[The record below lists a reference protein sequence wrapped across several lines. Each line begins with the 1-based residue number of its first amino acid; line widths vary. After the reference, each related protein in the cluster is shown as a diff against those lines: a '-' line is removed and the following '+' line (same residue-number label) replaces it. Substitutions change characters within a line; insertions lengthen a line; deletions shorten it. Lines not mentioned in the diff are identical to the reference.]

1 MHYYLLNNNLP
12 ISSDDVQVGL
22 EEISEYEYQ
31 YRAFNLESSI
41 ADKIDKADMYRVIRS
56 QVCFPVINR
65 GQLWYNKLTDE
76 QKEELAKWY
85 NDWLN
90 VTETLIEPKT
100 PEWLK

>member
-1 MHYYLLNNNLP
+1 MYYYLDGNLP
-12 ISSDDVQVGL
+12 ISSDKVQIGL
-22 EEISEYEYQ
+22 EEISEYEFQ
-31 YRAFNLESSI
+31 YRALNLESSMLGQ
-41 ADKIDKADMYRVIRS
+41 IDKVVMYRFIRN
-56 QVCFPVINR
+56 QVCFPIINR
-65 GQLWYNKLTDE
+65 GQLWYNNLTNE

>member
-1 MHYYLLNNNLP
+1 MYYYLDGNLP
-12 ISSDDVQVGL
+12 ISSDEVQIGL
-22 EEISEYEYQ
+22 EEISEYEFQ
-31 YRAFNLESSI
+31 YRALNLESSMLGQ
-41 ADKIDKADMYRVIRS
+41 IDKVVMYRFIRN
-56 QVCFPVINR
+56 QVCFPIINR
-65 GQLWYNKLTDE
+65 GQLWYNNLTNE

>member
-1 MHYYLLNNNLP
+1 MYYYLDGNLP
-12 ISSDDVQVGL
+12 ISSDEVQIGL
-22 EEISEYEYQ
+22 EEISEYEFQ
-31 YRAFNLESSI
+31 YRALNLESSMLGQ
-41 ADKIDKADMYRVIRS
+41 IDKVAMYRFIRN
-56 QVCFPVINR
+56 QVCFPIINR
-65 GQLWYNKLTDE
+65 GQLWYNNLTNE

>member
-41 ADKIDKADMYRVIRS
+41 SGKIDKIDMYRFIRS
-56 QVCFPVINR
+56 QVCFPIINR
-65 GQLWYNKLTDE
+65 GQLWYDNLTNA

>member
-1 MHYYLLNNNLP
+1 MYYYLDGNLP
-12 ISSDDVQVGL
+12 ISSDEVQIGL
-22 EEISEYEYQ
+22 EEISEYEFQ
-31 YRAFNLESSI
+31 YRALNLESSMLGQ
-41 ADKIDKADMYRVIRS
+41 IDKVVMYRFIRN
-56 QVCFPVINR
+56 QVCFPIINS
-65 GQLWYNKLTDE
+65 GQLWYNKLTKE

>member
-1 MHYYLLNNNLP
+1 MYYYLLDDNLP
-12 ISSDDVQVGL
+12 VSSDEIRHGL
-22 EEISEYEYQ
+22 KEISEYEYQ
-31 YRAFNLESSI
+31 YRAMHIESSI

-56 QVCFPVINR
+56 QVCFPIINR